1 MAKVI
6 DKHIYFY
13 ETHIDVL
20 DEIIANHAEV
30 KNYSEAVRF
39 LCMNYDPEVEKK
51 VNSNQAKLN
60 GMSKEISILTEM
72 VSEFADLHLKDTG
85 ILIGTN
91 STVYQEAKE
100 RVEGKIKANQ
110 TKKYSPKIKKSINE
124 SVHARVDPLDPTKIL
139 KR

>member
-20 DEIIANHAEV
+20 DEIIATHAEV

-51 VNSNQAKLN
+51 VNSNQAK
-60 GMSKEISILTEM
+60 
-72 VSEFADLHLKDTG
+72 FADLHLKDTG

-110 TKKYSPKIKKSINE
+110 TKKYSPKIKKTISE
-124 SVHARVDPLDPTKIL
+124 SVTTKSEVFDPTRIL

>member
-1 MAKVI
+1 
-6 DKHIYFY
+6 
-13 ETHIDVL
+13 
-20 DEIIANHAEV
+20 
-30 KNYSEAVRF
+30 
-39 LCMNYDPEVEKK
+39 
-51 VNSNQAKLN
+51 
-60 GMSKEISILTEM
+60 M

-100 RVEGKIKANQ
+100 RVEGKIKSNQ

-124 SVHARVDPLDPTKIL
+124 SVYARVDPFDPTKFL

>member
-51 VNSNQAKLN
+51 VNSNQTKLN

-124 SVHARVDPLDPTKIL
+124 SVHARVDPFDPTKIL